1 MAAHTQ
7 PRRSHG
13 NVGGPETGDWNEFMP
28 RSIKALP
35 VQEASASATRP
46 LSRRSHGL
54 TTNNSA
60 CVRASA
66 TVLEDVDDPEDRA
79 IGAVK
84 YSQSVMPMAT

>member
-1 MAAHTQ
+1 MTLIFHATEHAFASATRPPANHL
-7 PRRSHG
+7 H
-13 NVGGPETGDWNEFMP
+13 GGPETGDHAAT
-28 RSIKALP
+28 AL
-35 VQEASASATRP
+35 SH
-46 LSRRSHGL
+46 RSHGL
-54 TTNNSA
+54 TTINSS